1 MNNYTKVLIALALL
15 VGMAWF
21 FRTPLI
27 AFFGADEPANE
38 PQQAGPVK
46 ASRTPVRAVVAQPT
60 KLEDKITI
68 TGSVIANEQL
78 ELKSEVAGLI
88 MKIHFA
94 EGTQVRK
101 GDLLVSL
108 KDTELQAQLQKLLYN
123 KQLRQTNEYR
133 QKQLLEREAISRE
146 EYDIALNELN
156 TVEADISL
164 VKAQIEQTK
173 IYAPFNGTIGLRYI
187 SEGSYVSSNDRIA
200 WLFNINPAKIEFSI
214 PGKYSNKVRP
224 DDRIY
229 FTTEASD
236 STREGVVYA
245 IEPQINAT
253 TRTLTM
259 RARANNTDGSLLPG
273 QFTRI
278 ELVMQT
284 INNAIMVP
292 SEAVVPELG
301 GHKVFVSRQ
310 SKVEAL
316 NVEIGI
322 RTDKVLEITEGL
334 LPGDTV
340 ITSGILQIRPGLE
353 VDITNLN

>member
-1 MNNYTKVLIALALL
+1 M
-15 VGMAWF
+15 
-21 FRTPLI
+21 
-27 AFFGADEPANE
+27 
-38 PQQAGPVK
+38 
-46 ASRTPVRAVVAQPT
+46 
-60 KLEDKITI
+60 
-68 TGSVIANEQL
+68 
-78 ELKSEVAGLI
+78 
-88 MKIHFA
+88 
-94 EGTQVRK
+94 
-101 GDLLVSL
+101 
-108 KDTELQAQLQKLLYN
+108 
-123 KQLRQTNEYR
+123 
-133 QKQLLEREAISRE
+133 
-146 EYDIALNELN
+146 
-156 TVEADISL
+156 
-164 VKAQIEQTK
+164 
-173 IYAPFNGTIGLRYI
+173 
-187 SEGSYVSSNDRIA
+187 
-200 WLFNINPAKIEFSI
+200 
-214 PGKYSNKVRP
+214 
-224 DDRIY
+224 
-229 FTTEASD
+229 
-236 STREGVVYA
+236 YA